1 VINKQN
7 INIKKITIMANTNV
21 KGAQGI
27 LSFHDGTAYKPIICL
42 TSTSMSRVSEV
53 IQKVNY
59 CTQGE
64 TISKVDRIT
73 RTVNFDGEVMTV
85 GTPADGVSYDD
96 LITAIESMEEQNFRL
111 DGRGVTQYF
120 KAIIANLDD
129 TYPGEGDAT
138 FSGSLTI
145 NGDVSETDPL
155 ATP

>member
-1 VINKQN
+1 
-7 INIKKITIMANTNV
+7 MANTNV
-21 KGAQGI
+21 KGAQGV

-85 GTPADGVSYDD
+85 GIPADGVSYDD
-96 LITAIESMEEQNFRL
+96 LITAIESMEEKNFRL
-111 DGRGVTQYF
+111 DGRGTTQYF

-155 ATP
+155 ATGG

>member
-1 VINKQN
+1 
-7 INIKKITIMANTNV
+7 MANTNV
-21 KGAQGI
+21 KGAEGI

-85 GTPADGVSYDD
+85 GMPADGVSYDD

-145 NGDVSETDPL
+145 NGDVSATDPL

>member
-1 VINKQN
+1 
-7 INIKKITIMANTNV
+7 MANTNV

-27 LSFHDGTAYKPIICL
+27 LSFHDGTAYKPIVCL

-73 RTVNFDGEVMTV
+73 RTVKFDGEVMTV
-85 GTPADGVSYDD
+85 DTPADGVSYDD

-111 DGRGVTQYF
+111 DGRGTSQYF
-120 KAIIANLDD
+120 KAVISNLDD

-145 NGDVSETDPL
+145 NGDISETDPL
-155 ATP
+155 AAP

>member
-1 VINKQN
+1 
-7 INIKKITIMANTNV
+7 MANTNV
-21 KGAQGI
+21 KGAQGV

-85 GTPADGVSYDD
+85 GAPADGVSYDD

-111 DGRGVTQYF
+111 DGRGTSQYF
-120 KAIIANLDD
+120 KAVISNLDD

-145 NGDVSETDPL
+145 NGNISSTDPL
-155 ATP
+155 AAP

>member
-1 VINKQN
+1 
-7 INIKKITIMANTNV
+7 MANTNV
-21 KGAQGI
+21 KGADGV

-53 IQKVNY
+53 IKKVNY

-64 TISKVDRIT
+64 TRSKVDSIT

-111 DGRGVTQYF
+111 DGRGATQYF

-155 ATP
+155 ATGG

>member
-1 VINKQN
+1 
-7 INIKKITIMANTNV
+7 
-21 KGAQGI
+21 
-27 LSFHDGTAYKPIICL
+27 
-42 TSTSMSRVSEV
+42 MSRVSEV

-73 RTVNFDGEVMTV
+73 RTVNFEGEVMTV

-96 LITAIESMEEQNFRL
+96 LIDAIESKEEQNFRL
-111 DGRGVTQYF
+111 DGRGTTQYF

-145 NGDVSETDPL
+145 NGDISETDPL
-155 ATP
+155 AAP

>member
-1 VINKQN
+1 
-7 INIKKITIMANTNV
+7 MANTNV
-21 KGAQGI
+21 KGAEGI

-42 TSTSMSRVSEV
+42 TSTSMSRVSDV

-85 GTPADGVSYDD
+85 GAPADGVSYDD
-96 LITAIESMEEQNFRL
+96 LIDAIESKEEQNFRL
-111 DGRGVTQYF
+111 DGRGTTQYF

-145 NGDVSETDPL
+145 NGNISSTDPL
-155 ATP
+155 AAP

>member
-1 VINKQN
+1 
-7 INIKKITIMANTNV
+7 MANTNV
-21 KGAQGI
+21 KGAEGI

-64 TISKVDRIT
+64 TVSKVDRIT
-73 RTVNFDGEVMTV
+73 RTVNFDGEVMIV

-96 LITAIESMEEQNFRL
+96 LITAIESKEEQNFRL
-111 DGRGVTQYF
+111 DGRGTTQYF

-145 NGDVSETDPL
+145 NGDVSGTDPL
-155 ATP
+155 AGS

>member
-1 VINKQN
+1 
-7 INIKKITIMANTNV
+7 MANTNV
-21 KGAQGI
+21 KGAQGV

-85 GTPADGVSYDD
+85 GIPADGVSYDD
-96 LITAIESMEEQNFRL
+96 LITAIESMEEKNFRL
-111 DGRGVTQYF
+111 DGRGTTQYF

-155 ATP
+155 AAP

>member
-1 VINKQN
+1 
-7 INIKKITIMANTNV
+7 MANTNV

-27 LSFHDGTAYKPIICL
+27 LSFHDGTAYKPIVCL

-73 RTVNFDGEVMTV
+73 RTVKFDGEVMTV
-85 GTPADGVSYDD
+85 GAPADGVSYDD

-111 DGRGVTQYF
+111 DGRGTSQYF
-120 KAIIANLDD
+120 KAVISNLDD

-145 NGDVSETDPL
+145 NGDISETDPL
-155 ATP
+155 AAP

>member
-1 VINKQN
+1 
-7 INIKKITIMANTNV
+7 MANTNV
-21 KGAQGI
+21 KGAQGV

-64 TISKVDRIT
+64 TVSMVDRIT
-73 RTVNFDGEVMTV
+73 RTVNFDGEVMTI
-85 GTPADGVSYDD
+85 GTSGDGVSYSK
-96 LITAIESMEEQNFRL
+96 LITAIESMEEQRFRL
-111 DGRGVTQYF
+111 DGRGSTQFF

-138 FSGSLTI
+138 FSGSLII
-145 NGDVSETDPL
+145 NEDVSETDP
-155 ATP
+155 PEEG

>member
-1 VINKQN
+1 
-7 INIKKITIMANTNV
+7 MANTNV
-21 KGAQGI
+21 KGADGI
-27 LSFHDGTAYKPIICL
+27 LSFHDGTAYKPIVCL

-64 TISKVDRIT
+64 TVSTVDRIT

-85 GTPADGVSYDD
+85 GVPADGVSYGD

-155 ATP
+155 AAP

>member
-1 VINKQN
+1 
-7 INIKKITIMANTNV
+7 MANTNV
-21 KGAQGI
+21 KGAEGV

-42 TSTSMSRVSEV
+42 TSTSMNRVSEV

-59 CTQGE
+59 CTQGKPV
-64 TISKVDRIT
+64 SKVDSIT

-85 GTPADGVSYDD
+85 GTPDDGVSYDD

-111 DGRGVTQYF
+111 DGRGETQYF

-155 ATP
+155 AGD

>member
-1 VINKQN
+1 
-7 INIKKITIMANTNV
+7 MANTNV

-64 TISKVDRIT
+64 TVSKVDRIT

-85 GTPADGVSYDD
+85 GTPADGVSYND
-96 LITAIESMEEQNFRL
+96 LITAIESMQEKNFRL
-111 DGRGVTQYF
+111 DGRGSSQYF
-120 KAIIANLDD
+120 KAVIANLDD

-145 NGDVSETDPL
+145 NGDISATDPL
-155 ATP
+155 ATGG

>member
-1 VINKQN
+1 
-7 INIKKITIMANTNV
+7 MANTNV
-21 KGAQGI
+21 KGAEGV

-53 IQKVNY
+53 IRKVNY
-59 CTQGE
+59 CTQGKPE
-64 TISKVDRIT
+64 AKVDSLT

-85 GTPADGVSYDD
+85 GTPDDGVSYDD

-111 DGRGVTQYF
+111 DGRGTEQYF

-129 TYPGEGDAT
+129 TYPGDGDAT

-155 ATP
+155 ATGS

>member
-1 VINKQN
+1 
-7 INIKKITIMANTNV
+7 MANTNV

-85 GTPADGVSYDD
+85 GTPADGASYED

-155 ATP
+155 AAP

>member
-1 VINKQN
+1 
-7 INIKKITIMANTNV
+7 MANTNV
-21 KGAQGI
+21 KGAEGI

-42 TSTSMSRVSEV
+42 TSTSMSRVSDV

-64 TISKVDRIT
+64 TVTKVNKIT

-96 LITAIESMEEQNFRL
+96 LITAIESMQEKNFRL
-111 DGRGVTQYF
+111 DGRGTSQYF
-120 KAIIANLDD
+120 KAVISNLDD

-145 NGDVSETDPL
+145 NGDISETDPL
-155 ATP
+155 AAP

>member
-1 VINKQN
+1 
-7 INIKKITIMANTNV
+7 MANTNV
-21 KGAQGI
+21 KGAEGV

-64 TISKVDRIT
+64 TITKVDSIT

-85 GTPADGVSYDD
+85 GTPDDGVSYDD

-111 DGRGVTQYF
+111 DGRGTEQYF

-129 TYPGEGDAT
+129 TYPGGGDAT

-155 ATP
+155 AGD

>member
-1 VINKQN
+1 
-7 INIKKITIMANTNV
+7 MANTNV
-21 KGAQGI
+21 KGAQGV
-27 LSFHDGTAYKPIICL
+27 LSFHDGTDYKPIICL

-59 CTQGE
+59 CTNGK

-73 RTVNFDGEVMTV
+73 RTFNFEGEVIDV
-85 GTPADGVSYDD
+85 GTPADGVSYKE
-96 LITAIESMEEQNFRL
+96 LITAIESKEEKNFRL
-111 DGRGVTQYF
+111 DGRGTTQYF

-129 TYPGEGDAT
+129 TYPGDGDAT

-155 ATP
+155 ATGTTSGGD

>member
-1 VINKQN
+1 
-7 INIKKITIMANTNV
+7 MANTNV
-21 KGAQGI
+21 KGADGI

-64 TISKVDRIT
+64 TITKVDRIT

-85 GTPADGVSYDD
+85 GTPDDGVSYDD

-111 DGRGVTQYF
+111 DGRGTEQYF

-145 NGDVSETDPL
+145 NGDISETDPL
-155 ATP
+155 ATGS

>member
-1 VINKQN
+1 
-7 INIKKITIMANTNV
+7 MANTNV

-27 LSFHDGTAYKPIICL
+27 LSFHNGTAYKPIICL

-59 CTQGE
+59 CTQGK
-64 TISKVDRIT
+64 TVSKVDRIT

-96 LITAIESMEEQNFRL
+96 LITAIESMQEKNFRL
-111 DGRGVTQYF
+111 DGRGSSQYF
-120 KAIIANLDD
+120 KAVIANLDD

-145 NGDVSETDPL
+145 NGDISATDPL
-155 ATP
+155 ATGG

>member
-1 VINKQN
+1 
-7 INIKKITIMANTNV
+7 MAKTNV

-27 LSFHDGTAYKPIICL
+27 LSFHDGTAYKPIVCL

-73 RTVNFDGEVMTV
+73 RTVKFDGEVMTV

-111 DGRGVTQYF
+111 DGRGTSQYF
-120 KAIIANLDD
+120 KAVISNLDD

-145 NGDVSETDPL
+145 NGDISETDPL
-155 ATP
+155 AAP

>member
-1 VINKQN
+1 
-7 INIKKITIMANTNV
+7 MANTNV
-21 KGAQGI
+21 KGAQGV

-64 TISKVDRIT
+64 TVSEVDRIT
-73 RTVNFDGEVMTV
+73 RTVNFEGEVMTV

-111 DGRGVTQYF
+111 DGRGSSQYF
-120 KAIIANLDD
+120 KAVISNLDD
-129 TYPGEGDAT
+129 TYPGEGYAT

-145 NGDVSETDPL
+145 NGDVSGTDPL
-155 ATP
+155 ATGS

>member
-1 VINKQN
+1 
-7 INIKKITIMANTNV
+7 MANTNV

-42 TSTSMSRVSEV
+42 TSTSMSRASEV

-59 CTQGE
+59 CTQGKPV
-64 TISKVDRIT
+64 SKVDSIT

-145 NGDVSETDPL
+145 NGDVSEEDPL
-155 ATP
+155 AEG

>member
-1 VINKQN
+1 
-7 INIKKITIMANTNV
+7 MANTNV

-27 LSFHDGTAYKPIICL
+27 LSFHDGTAYKPIVCL

-64 TISKVDRIT
+64 TVSTVDRIT

-111 DGRGVTQYF
+111 DGRGETQYF

-145 NGDVSETDPL
+145 NGDVSGTDPL
-155 ATP
+155 AGS

>member
-1 VINKQN
+1 
-7 INIKKITIMANTNV
+7 MANTNV
-21 KGAQGI
+21 KGAEGV

-42 TSTSMSRVSEV
+42 TSTSMNRVSEV

-59 CTQGE
+59 CTQGKPV
-64 TISKVDRIT
+64 TKVDSIT
-73 RTVNFDGEVMTV
+73 RTVNFEGEVMTV
-85 GTPADGVSYDD
+85 GTPADGVSYED
-96 LITAIESMEEQNFRL
+96 LIDAIESMEEQNFRL
-111 DGRGVTQYF
+111 DGRGTTQYF

-155 ATP
+155 ATGG